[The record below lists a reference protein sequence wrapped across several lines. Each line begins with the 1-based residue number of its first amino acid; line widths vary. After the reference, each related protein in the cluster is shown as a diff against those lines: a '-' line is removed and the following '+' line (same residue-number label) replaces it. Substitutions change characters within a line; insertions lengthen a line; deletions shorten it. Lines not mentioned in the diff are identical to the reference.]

1 MASGSVL
8 RRAPT
13 ALVYGHYDVQPPD
26 PLDQWISP
34 PFEPTV
40 RDGLMYARGAC
51 DDKGQVFTHI
61 KSVEAWCKT
70 VGRLPVNVKFVIEG
84 EEEVGSNNLD
94 RFLNGNRDL
103 VKCDVAV
110 VSDTSQ
116 YAPRDSRNYLRTPRD
131 FSLRNHAPRAESR
144 PAQRRLWRI
153 GRQSVQRAGPP
164 RRQIA

>member
-1 MASGSVL
+1 ML
-8 RRAPT
+8 RRRQT

-26 PLDQWISP
+26 PLDLWISP

-40 RDGLMYARGAC
+40 RDGLLYARGAC

-61 KSVEAWCKT
+61 KSVEAWFKT

-94 RFLNGNRDL
+94 RFLSGNRDL

-116 YAPRDSRNYLRTPRD
+116 YAPGIPAITYGLRGILACEVTLHGPNRDLHSGVFGGIR
-131 FSLRNHAPRAESR
+131 
-144 PAQRRLWRI
+144 
-153 GRQSVQRAGPP
+153 GQSVQWSGPP
-164 RRQIA
+164 RCPLA